1 MGWGIL
7 FDMPCGAPM
16 QIMNIFLK
24 RIEKIAVLDEVK
36 QYVKTI
42 KFTNTSLLMQANQ
55 ILEYAKNQDKKM
67 ELIKVSVALKEN
79 IDELLLSFQP
89 YIESKNNRFVTE
101 TKIDHSL
108 KVETDFPKIHQ
119 LYTNIL
125 GNANKF
131 TENGTISVVTEVLKN
146 DLDQFELHSTLTD
159 TGMGIS
165 ENDLQAIFEPYYQGV
180 VSNKVENVGV
190 GLGLNLCKE
199 IVELFHGK
207 ISAQSEKGKGT
218 RIRFKIIL

>member
-1 MGWGIL
+1 
-7 FDMPCGAPM
+7 
-16 QIMNIFLK
+16 
-24 RIEKIAVLDEVK
+24 
-36 QYVKTI
+36 
-42 KFTNTSLLMQANQ
+42 
-55 ILEYAKNQDKKM
+55 
-67 ELIKVSVALKEN
+67 
-79 IDELLLSFQP
+79 LLSFQP

-101 TKIDHSL
+101 TKIDPSL

-180 VSNKVENVGV
+180 VFNKVENVGV

-199 IVELFHGK
+199 IVELFHGE

-218 RIRFKIIL
+218 HIRFKIIL